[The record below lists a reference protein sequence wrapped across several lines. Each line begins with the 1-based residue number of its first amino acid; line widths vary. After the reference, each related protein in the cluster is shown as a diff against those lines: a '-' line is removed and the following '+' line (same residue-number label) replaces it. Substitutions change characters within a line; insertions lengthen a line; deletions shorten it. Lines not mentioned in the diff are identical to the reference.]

1 MGRKKRAVH
10 PWSSHDHALAA
21 CVQALGT
28 DAAQEGIE
36 AFKLASENSSGGG
49 PNGDTYIPWVS
60 DLLYLVERKYD
71 VRVTG
76 GLATLLWIASG
87 ARPLSSEDRFELSRK
102 TWDEAIRRARRRER
116 IGWPF
121 ESDET
126 VRDAHRMLVWA
137 ESLYRPRA
145 SRSADE
151 LRAQL
156 RSALDGLAR
165 AADEL
170 SERRLHSLVGKLLQL
185 HLEIRNQ
192 RRS

>member
-36 AFKLASENSSGGG
+36 AFKLASENSCGGG

-102 TWDEAIRRARRRER
+102 TWDEAIRRARRRE
-116 IGWPF
+116 
-121 ESDET
+121 SK
-126 VRDAHRMLVWA
+126 
-137 ESLYRPRA
+137 SLLSA
-145 SRSADE
+145 SCAPSRNE
-151 LRAQL
+151 
-156 RSALDGLAR
+156 
-165 AADEL
+165 
-170 SERRLHSLVGKLLQL
+170 ERRSSISKIFTGGT
-185 HLEIRNQ
+185 Q
-192 RRS
+192 RR